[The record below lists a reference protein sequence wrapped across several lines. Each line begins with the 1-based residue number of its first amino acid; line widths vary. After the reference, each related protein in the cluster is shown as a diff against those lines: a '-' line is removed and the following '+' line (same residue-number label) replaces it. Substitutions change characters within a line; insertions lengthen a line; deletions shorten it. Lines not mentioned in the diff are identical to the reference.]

1 MLCFDNKI
9 ILSLFFIL
17 LVVIFL
23 CPYPKYLLLDLFI
36 GWYGTFNPNSRLVA
50 SLLID
55 MELSCYFVYV
65 VFVYVGVKMMLG
77 KPFWSREYNIVILC
91 IFLC

>member
-1 MLCFDNKI
+1 M
-9 ILSLFFIL
+9 
-17 LVVIFL
+17 

-36 GWYGTFNPNSRLVA
+36 EWYGTFNPNSRLVA

-65 VFVYVGVKMMLG
+65 VFVYVGVKIMLG

-91 IFLC
+91 IFYVNI